1 MADNRQYTA
10 LEWVVKEINE
20 TLQESQRVLESYAR
34 DPHDITQL
42 RFCQTLI
49 HQVYGSLRMVGFHGA
64 AMLAEEIEELSQAL
78 LDKKVGKP
86 REAMEVLMGAIL
98 QLPSYLEKIQRTK
111 RDYPAIVL
119 SLLNDI
125 RSVRGVNLLS
135 ESTLFM
141 PNMAHAQRVSG
152 KPLPITRDATQFSAF
167 IGKLRKMYQYAAAG
181 VANEVNSAENYDYL
195 LKVSERLNKLLV
207 GTKRYPIWEIAY
219 AAIEGLSKKYIEST
233 AGTRNLL
240 RELDVELKQ
249 LQHGGIE
256 VLDECSDE
264 KSIKNLLYYVA
275 SAEPSTPAIDSIK
288 SLYELDQMLPLQQ
301 VTSEKDDLI
310 GIDSGTLSAVATAI
324 REEFYNVKLR
334 LDHCIQGDD
343 SHENLLAVKSGMQ
356 RVNDTLAILGV
367 GELRRMVGNSI
378 DSVDI
383 LLAESEALNTEKLM
397 SFAHQL
403 IDIESSLDASL
414 SSAGTTSVNAYHLDE
429 AQQTVLEECRNGLEK
444 SKDAIVDCIAS
455 QWDMVQLEAIPKHM
469 RTVRGN
475 LSMLSL
481 DKAADI
487 LSCCILYIETQLID
501 QGVRPQWQQ
510 LDSLADVIASVDYY
524 IEFMSAARENDESI
538 LDKAISGLALLGVN
552 LGDIKSINSNSVV
565 AFGSARK
572 ADNTS
577 THETPEAL
585 TEVQPEIPLLSDES
599 LDVENEATTIPLEE
613 DLDITE
619 DNSVADTLHDESVEN
634 TLEQATPELEEAADK
649 IEEDFIDDELIEI
662 FAEEVDEIQV
672 TLDEFFPLWCEEF
685 SNEEALA
692 EVRRAFHTIKGS
704 GRMVQ
709 ANDVGELGW
718 SVENM
723 LNRIM
728 DNTLEPNRAQAL
740 LIIKVREILPD
751 MVEAYKNRKANPH
764 KVLSERYIL
773 WAESLAK
780 GESSDDILQA
790 LEAESIEANTVGV
803 DNELEAE
810 DIVVEP
816 QIDDDGDEE
825 IDEQLWAIFRAE
837 AEGHLEV
844 VQEYISRMEDVCPL
858 YEPPSDL
865 MQRALHTLKGSA
877 YMAELTPIATIMAPL
892 EKFAKELRS
901 YQVNIDD
908 DTFQLIKDGVLY
920 TQEALAEI
928 AQLIY
933 PTMPKSEQFLARIE
947 ELRER
952 SVGPLIRQK
961 EAEKAE
967 QKVDPAVLEVL
978 MAEEMHLLLDADLMI
993 EQWQQTPATVDD
1005 WQPLHN
1011 ELANLCHGAERANL
1025 QSMANLSRVLQNVY
1039 GQLING
1045 EVEANPAN
1053 YEALLLGHNEL
1064 MDIVDSIAAGQ
1075 DLPIQNE
1082 QLLVQLQSLPK
1093 IASAESV
1100 LSPSTDDQN
1109 QFTEQADSVSSD
1121 RTEAGLEDNTE
1132 EVHSEVELSTLDNL
1146 GAPSEQTGAEDSE
1159 SLSLD
1164 GLDEDTIEIFLE
1176 EAHELLEELDES
1188 IAGWESGVVDRERN
1202 ELMQRTLHT
1211 FKGGARLAGLTDLGD
1226 LSHNYE
1232 TFLIARINDEQS
1244 DVILQEI
1251 NQFQDQLVR
1260 QVEKAQHAFNASTE
1274 SVDTLAQRDEP
1285 VDEKKTVDSI
1295 APNDLDIGLKEVIK
1309 GNTNVVPFTHKES
1322 PLTVLKDVSTHQ
1334 VAQPTMGTGSAT
1346 ARRNQPQEM
1355 VKVSADLM
1363 EELVNL
1369 AGETSISRGRME
1381 EQISEL
1387 GYSLDEMG
1395 STVQRLQEQIR
1406 RLDIETEAQVI
1417 FRQEQMT
1424 ETEDFDP
1431 LEMDRYSQL
1440 QQLSRSL
1447 IESASDL
1454 MDLKGTLSDKTRDA
1468 ETVLLQ
1474 QSRINTDLQEGLMR
1488 SRMVPFSRIVPR
1500 LRRIVRQ
1507 ISTELNKN
1515 VDLELGNIE
1524 GELDRSMMERM
1535 VAPLEHMLRN
1545 AIDHGIEDIPTREA
1559 AGKTPEGRIVITLE
1573 RDGGDVLV
1581 LVADDGGGIDINRVR
1596 QKAIER
1602 NLINDNAELSDQ
1614 EILQFILHAGFS
1626 TAETIT
1632 QISGRGVGMDVV
1644 NSEIRL
1650 MGGSIAINSE
1660 LGQGTVFT
1668 IRVPFTVSV
1677 NRALMINMGEDRYAI
1692 PLNTIE
1698 GIVRVS
1704 PFELEHYYANPDE
1717 LFQYANQEYQL
1728 RHLSNLLDETAPP
1741 PRMDGHTLPLPVI
1754 LVRSTDHSVAF
1765 QVDNLQGSR
1774 EIVVKSLGPQFKSVL
1789 GVSGA
1794 TIMGDGH
1801 VVVILDP
1808 NALIRSSMT
1817 RSLIEHTADT
1827 VLITPEK
1834 PVSKN
1839 PLAMVVDDSVTVRK
1853 VTTRLLEREGYD
1865 VITAKDGVDAIGIL
1879 QDHEPNIMLLDIEM
1893 PRMDGFEVAK
1903 RVRSSQ
1909 QHHAL
1914 PIIMITSRTG
1924 EKHRQRGLEAGANL
1938 YMGKPYQEE
1947 KLLESIRELT
1957 NYKQQ
1962 PDS

>member
-20 TLQESQRVLESYAR
+20 TLQESQRVLESYAN
-34 DPHDITQL
+34 DPQDVTQL

-64 AMLAEEIEELSQAL
+64 AMLAEEVEELSQAL
-78 LDKKVGKP
+78 LDKKIAKP
-86 REAMEVLMGAIL
+86 REGMEVLMRAIL
-98 QLPSYLEKIQRTK
+98 QLPDYLEKIQRTK

-135 ESTLFM
+135 ESTLFT
-141 PNMAHAQRVSG
+141 PNMAHAQLISG
-152 KPLPITRDATQFSAF
+152 KALPITRDHNQLSALV
-167 IGKLRKMYQYAAAG
+167 GKLRKMYQYAAAG
-181 VANEVNSAENYDYL
+181 VANDVNIVENYDYL
-195 LKVSERLNKLLV
+195 LKVSERLRKLLV
-207 GTKRYPIWEIAY
+207 GTKRYQVWEIAY
-219 AAIEGLSKKYIEST
+219 AAIDGLSKNSIEST

-249 LQHGGIE
+249 LQRGGVKALE
-256 VLDECSDE
+256 EFSDE
-264 KSIKNLLYYVA
+264 KLIKNLLYYIA
-275 SAEPSTPAIDSIK
+275 SAEPSTSVIDSIK
-288 SLYELDQMLPLQQ
+288 SSYELDQMLPLQQ
-301 VTSEKDDLI
+301 VANEKDDLI

-324 REEFYNVKLR
+324 REEFYDVKLR
-334 LDHCIQGDD
+334 LDRCIQGDD
-343 SHENLLAVKSGMQ
+343 GSENLLAVKSGMQ

-367 GELRRMVGNSI
+367 GELRRMVSDSV

-383 LLAESEALNTEKLM
+383 LLAQSESLTTEQLM

-403 IDIESSLDASL
+403 VDIESSLDASL
-414 SSAGTTSVNAYHLDE
+414 SSAGATSSNAYHLDE

-444 SKDAIVDCIAS
+444 SKDAIVDYIAT
-455 QWDMVQLEAIPKHM
+455 QWDIEQLEVVPKHM
-469 RTVRGN
+469 RAVRGN

-487 LSCCILYIETQLID
+487 LSCCILYIESQLID

-538 LDKAISGLALLGVN
+538 LDKATSGLSLLGVN
-552 LGDIKSINSNSVV
+552 LGDIKAINSDSVV
-565 AFGSARK
+565 EL
-572 ADNTS
+572 DTS
-577 THETPEAL
+577 RNSDEIANGETSEGL
-585 TEVQPEIPLLSDES
+585 VGVQPEVPSFDSDTTTLSVDES
-599 LDVENEATTIPLEE
+599 ISADKLDSSSDIETVQETVAEPEIEAT
-613 DLDITE
+613 
-619 DNSVADTLHDESVEN
+619 VAES
-634 TLEQATPELEEAADK
+634 
-649 IEEDFIDDELIEI
+649 EEDFIDDELVEI
-662 FAEEVDEIQV
+662 FVEEVDEIQG
-672 TLDEFFPLWCEEF
+672 TLDEFFPQWSEDF
-685 SNEEALA
+685 ANEEALG

-728 DNTLEPNRAQAL
+728 DKTLEPNEVQTL
-740 LIIKVREILPD
+740 LIAKVRGILPD
-751 MVEAYKNRKANPH
+751 MVTAYKNRSVNPH
-764 KVLSERYIL
+764 KERSERYMS
-773 WAESLAK
+773 WAESLSK
-780 GESSDDILQA
+780 GESGDDILEA
-790 LEAESIEANTVGV
+790 LKAETIETDATVISSQPEV
-803 DNELEAE
+803 EHLL
-810 DIVVEP
+810 VEP
-816 QIDDDGDEE
+816 QVEEDADEE

-844 VQEYISRMEDVCPL
+844 VQEYIQRMEDARPL

-920 TQEALAEI
+920 TQEALVQI
-928 AQLIY
+928 SQLIY

-993 EQWQQTPATVDD
+993 EKWQQAPATVED

-1039 GQLING
+1039 GQLISG
-1045 EVEANPAN
+1045 EVEANSDN
-1053 YEALLLGHNEL
+1053 YETLLLGHNEL

-1093 IASAESV
+1093 ITPSESISSLLSEDHEQIADESDGAVIDSAETSAQDGIKE
-1100 LSPSTDDQN
+1100 S
-1109 QFTEQADSVSSD
+1109 
-1121 RTEAGLEDNTE
+1121 
-1132 EVHSEVELSTLDNL
+1132 
-1146 GAPSEQTGAEDSE
+1146 DSE
-1159 SLSLD
+1159 SESSALESLDTPQEQTASGESEQLSLE

-1176 EAHELLEELDES
+1176 EARELLEELDES
-1188 IAGWESGVVDRERN
+1188 IAGWQNGVVDRARN

-1211 FKGGARLAGLTDLGD
+1211 FKGGARLAGLTGLGD

-1244 DVILQEI
+1244 DVTLQEV
-1251 NQFQDQLVR
+1251 NQFQDQLVKQVD
-1260 QVEKAQHAFNASTE
+1260 QVENLFNSSGKPVDGPIQGDESGDGKTAVDNAS
-1274 SVDTLAQRDEP
+1274 
-1285 VDEKKTVDSI
+1285 
-1295 APNDLDIGLKEVIK
+1295 PNKLGVGLKEVVK
-1309 GNTNVVPFTHKES
+1309 DNTNIVPFTNKES
-1322 PLTVLKDVSTHQ
+1322 PLTVLKDVSTSQ
-1334 VAQPTMGTGSAT
+1334 VAQPTMSGGPAA

-1545 AIDHGIEDIPTREA
+1545 AIDHGIEDVSTREA
-1559 AGKTPEGRIVITLE
+1559 AGKVASGRIVITLE

-1581 LVADDGGGIDINRVR
+1581 LVGDDGGGIDINRVR

-1602 NLINDNAELSDQ
+1602 NLINDNTELSDQ

-1704 PFELEHYYANPDE
+1704 PFELEHYYANPEE

-1728 RHLSNLLDETAPP
+1728 RHLSNLLDENAPP
-1741 PRMDGHTLPLPVI
+1741 PRMDGHSLPLPVI

-1808 NALIRSSMT
+1808 NALIRSSMA
-1817 RSLIEHTADT
+1817 RNLIEHTDT
-1827 VLITPEK
+1827 DLVAQEK
-1834 PVSKN
+1834 PTIKN
-1839 PLAMVVDDSVTVRK
+1839 PLVMVVDDSVTVRK

-1879 QDHEPNIMLLDIEM
+1879 QDHQPNIMLLDIEM

-1947 KLLESIRELT
+1947 RLLESIRDLIDHE
-1957 NYKQQ
+1957 QQ
-1962 PDS
+1962 RNS

>member
-1 MADNRQYTA
+1 
-10 LEWVVKEINE
+10 
-20 TLQESQRVLESYAR
+20 
-34 DPHDITQL
+34 
-42 RFCQTLI
+42 
-49 HQVYGSLRMVGFHGA
+49 MVGFHGA

-78 LDKKVGKP
+78 LDKKVSKP

-98 QLPSYLEKIQRTK
+98 QLPNYLEKIQRTK

-152 KPLPITRDATQFSAF
+152 KPLPITRDAKQLSEF

-181 VANEVNSAENYDYL
+181 VANDVNSAENYDYL

-219 AAIEGLSKKYIEST
+219 AAIEGLSKKCIEST

-249 LQHGGIE
+249 LQHDGIK

-264 KSIKNLLYYVA
+264 KSIKNLLYYIA
-275 SAEPSTPAIDSIK
+275 SAEPSTPAIDKIK
-288 SLYELDQMLPLQQ
+288 SLYELNQMLPLQQ
-301 VTSEKDDLI
+301 VTSEQDDLI
-310 GIDSGTLSAVATAI
+310 GIDSGTLSAVAEAI

-334 LDHCIQGDD
+334 LDHCIQGND
-343 SHENLLAVKSGMQ
+343 SNENLLAVKSGMQ

-367 GELRRMVGNSI
+367 GELRRMVSDSI
-378 DSVDI
+378 DSVDVLI
-383 LLAESEALNTEKLM
+383 DQNETLNTEKLM

-414 SSAGTTSVNAYHLDE
+414 SSAGTASINAYHLDE

-444 SKDAIVDCIAS
+444 SKDAIVDCIAT

-552 LGDIKSINSNSVV
+552 LGDIKSINNNSVV

-572 ADNTS
+572 ADNAS
-577 THETPEAL
+577 THETPEEL
-585 TEVQPEIPLLSDES
+585 TEVQPVIPLLSDEPS
-599 LDVENEATTIPLEE
+599 EIEGESTTVSLEE
-613 DLDITE
+613 NTAKDDSI
-619 DNSVADTLHDESVEN
+619 VDTPQDDFAEN
-634 TLEQATPELEEAADK
+634 TLEQAQPELDESAAETED
-649 IEEDFIDDELIEI
+649 DFIDDELIEI

-672 TLDEFFPLWCEEF
+672 TLDEFFPLWSEEL
-685 SNEEALA
+685 SNEEALG

-709 ANDVGELGW
+709 ANDIGELGW

-728 DNTLEPNRAQAL
+728 DKTLEPNNVQTL
-740 LIIKVREILPD
+740 LITKVREILPD

-764 KVLSERYIL
+764 QELSERYML

-790 LEAESIEANTVGV
+790 LEAEAIEASTVSV
-803 DNELEAE
+803 DSEPEIGHVAAGLQIEE
-810 DIVVEP
+810 DE
-816 QIDDDGDEE
+816 DDDE

-837 AEGHLEV
+837 AEGHLDV
-844 VQEYISRMEDVCPL
+844 VQEYISRMEDVYPL

-877 YMAELTPIATIMAPL
+877 YMAELTPIAAIMAPL

-901 YQVNIDD
+901 YQVSIDD

-920 TQEALAEI
+920 TQEALVEI

-993 EQWQQTPATVDD
+993 EQWQQTPATVED

-1045 EVEANPAN
+1045 EVEANPAS
-1053 YEALLLGHNEL
+1053 YEALLLGHSEL
-1064 MDIVDSIAAGQ
+1064 MDIIDAIAAGQ

-1093 IASAESV
+1093 TVLPENILPPSA
-1100 LSPSTDDQN
+1100 DDQN
-1109 QFTEQADSVSSD
+1109 QIAEQTVSAHGDS
-1121 RTEAGLEDNTE
+1121 TEAGLEDNIE
-1132 EVHSEVELSTLDNL
+1132 ESHSEVEQPALENL
-1146 GAPSEQTGAEDSE
+1146 GDPSEQTDAGDSE
-1159 SLSLD
+1159 NLSLE

-1188 IAGWESGVVDRERN
+1188 ITGWESGVVDRERN

-1211 FKGGARLAGLTDLGD
+1211 FKGGARLAGLMGLGD

-1244 DVILQEI
+1244 DAILQEI
-1251 NQFQDQLVR
+1251 NQFQDQLIR

-1274 SVDTLAQRDEP
+1274 SVDVLTQSDE
-1285 VDEKKTVDSI
+1285 TVDGETTADNTPPPS
-1295 APNDLDIGLKEVIK
+1295 DLGVGLKEVAK
-1309 GNTNVVPFTHKES
+1309 DNTNVVPFTHKES
-1322 PLTVLKDVSTHQ
+1322 PLTVLKDVSTPQ
-1334 VAQPTMGTGSAT
+1334 VAQPTMGSGSAT

-1515 VDLELGNIE
+1515 VELELGNIE

-1545 AIDHGIEDIPTREA
+1545 AIDHGIEDILTREA
-1559 AGKTPEGRIVITLE
+1559 AGKTPEGRIIITLE

-1602 NLINDNAELSDQ
+1602 NLINDNTELSDQ

-1660 LGQGTVFT
+1660 FGQGTVFT

-1728 RHLSNLLDETAPP
+1728 RHLSNLLDETAPL

-1827 VLITPEK
+1827 VLVTQEK
-1834 PVSKN
+1834 PVPKN

-1865 VITAKDGVDAIGIL
+1865 VITAKDGIDAIGIL

-1957 NYKQQ
+1957 NHKQQ
-1962 PDS
+1962 PNN

>member
-20 TLQESQRVLESYAR
+20 TLQESQRVLESYAS
-34 DPHDITQL
+34 DPQDVTQL

-78 LDKKVGKP
+78 LDNKITKP
-86 REAMEVLMGAIL
+86 NEGLEVLMRAIL
-98 QLPSYLEKIQRTK
+98 QLPHYLEKIQGTK

-135 ESTLFM
+135 ESTLFT
-141 PNMAHAQRVSG
+141 PNMSHAHVVMGTA
-152 KPLPITRDATQFSAF
+152 LPITRDHKQFKLL

-181 VANEVNSAENYDYL
+181 VANQVDVDENYDYL
-195 LKVSERLNKLLV
+195 LKVSDRLRKLLA
-207 GTKRYPIWEIAY
+207 GTKRYQIWHIAY
-219 AAIEGLSKKYIEST
+219 AAVDGLSKQCIEST

-240 RELDVELKQ
+240 RELDTEIKELQ
-249 LQHGGIE
+249 QGGTE
-256 VLDECSDE
+256 ALNEFSNETV
-264 KSIKNLLYYVA
+264 IKNLLYYISA
-275 SAEPSTPAIDSIK
+275 AEPSTPAIDTIK
-288 SLYELDQMLPLQQ
+288 SWYELDQMLPLAQ
-301 VTSEKDDLI
+301 VTNEQDDLL
-310 GIDSGTLSAVATAI
+310 GIDSGTLNAVATAI
-324 REEFYNVKLR
+324 REEFYEIKLK
-334 LDHCIQGDD
+334 LDLCLQGDD
-343 SHENLLAVKSGMQ
+343 CDENLLAVKTGMQ

-367 GELRRMVGNSI
+367 GELRRMVS
-378 DSVDI
+378 DSVVAID
-383 LLAESEALNTEKLM
+383 LLRHQNGSLTNDQLM

-403 IDIESSLDASL
+403 VNIESSLDSSL
-414 SSAGTTSVNAYHLDE
+414 SIAGKGSANTYHLDE
-429 AQQTVLEECRNGLEK
+429 AQQAVLEECRNGLEK
-444 SKDAIVDCIAS
+444 CKDAIVDYIAT
-455 QWDMVQLEAIPKHM
+455 QWDIEQLRLVPQYM
-469 RTVRGN
+469 RGVRGN
-475 LSMLSL
+475 LAVLSL
-481 DKAADI
+481 TKASDV
-487 LSCCILYIETQLID
+487 LSCCILYIESQLID
-501 QGVRPQWQQ
+501 QGVKPQWQQ

-538 LDKAISGLALLGVN
+538 LDKAISGLALIGVS
-552 LGDIKSINSNSVV
+552 LGDVEAISDNSVIELEDFRESRV
-565 AFGSARK
+565 NASEPNENLEVLLK
-572 ADNTS
+572 
-577 THETPEAL
+577 
-585 TEVQPEIPLLSDES
+585 TEVQG
-599 LDVENEATTIPLEE
+599 TIDDAEGL
-613 DLDITE
+613 
-619 DNSVADTLHDESVEN
+619 
-634 TLEQATPELEEAADK
+634 
-649 IEEDFIDDELIEI
+649 IDDELIGI
-662 FAEEVDEIQV
+662 FADEIEEIDD
-672 TLDEFFPLWCEEF
+672 TLDEYFPVWAQDF
-685 SNEEALA
+685 TNEEALI

-704 GRMVQ
+704 GRMVK
-709 ANDVGELGW
+709 AVDVGELGW
-718 SVENM
+718 SVENL

-728 DNTLEPNRAQAL
+728 DKTLEPNEAQTT
-740 LIIKVREILPD
+740 LIRKVREILPD
-751 MVEAYKNRKANPH
+751 MVAAFKDHQVNPYQE
-764 KVLSERYIL
+764 LSEQYIS
-773 WAESLAK
+773 WAACLAK
-780 GESSDDILQA
+780 NEDVDEILQA
-790 LEAESIEANTVGV
+790 LSASSMTDNNVENALEPELDIDANAVDIE
-803 DNELEAE
+803 
-810 DIVVEP
+810 
-816 QIDDDGDEE
+816 EE
-825 IDEQLWAIFRAE
+825 IDEQLWAIFHAE
-837 AEGHLEV
+837 AEGHIDV
-844 VQEYISRMEDVCPL
+844 VEEYIQRMDAARPF
-858 YEPPSDL
+858 YQPPSDL

-877 YMAELTPIATIMAPL
+877 YMADLTSIAELMKPL
-892 EKFAKELRS
+892 EQFAKELRS

-908 DTFQLIKDGVLY
+908 DIFQLIKDGMLY
-920 TQEALAEI
+920 TKEALLDI
-928 AQLIY
+928 SQLIY
-933 PTMPKSEQFLARIE
+933 PTIAKHDQFLARIE

-993 EQWQQTPATVDD
+993 EQWQKTPAAISD
-1005 WQPLHN
+1005 WQPLHD
-1011 ELANLCHGAERANL
+1011 ELATLCHGAERANL
-1025 QSMANLSRVLQNVY
+1025 QPMAHLSSALQGVY
-1039 GQLING
+1039 SQFING
-1045 EVEANPAN
+1045 EVEADSDSYA
-1053 YEALLLGHNEL
+1053 ALLLGHNEL
-1064 MDIVDSIAAGQ
+1064 MNTIDAIAAGQ
-1075 DLPIQNE
+1075 DLPQPNE
-1082 QLLVQLQSLPK
+1082 ELLQSLQSLPK
-1093 IASAESV
+1093 INPISEP
-1100 LSPSTDDQN
+1100 LNDQN
-1109 QFTEQADSVSSD
+1109 NDVTADGADIFVDDTKVENIKLEAIRQASTQS
-1121 RTEAGLEDNTE
+1121 LEDNDTFNTE
-1132 EVHSEVELSTLDNL
+1132 
-1146 GAPSEQTGAEDSE
+1146 A
-1159 SLSLD
+1159 LSLED
-1164 GLDEDTIEIFLE
+1164 LDEDIIEIFLE
-1176 EAHELLEELDES
+1176 EAHELLEDLDES
-1188 IAGWESGVVDRERN
+1188 IGGWDNGVVDRERN

-1211 FKGGARLAGLTDLGD
+1211 FKGGARLAGLVGLGD

-1232 TFLIARINDEQS
+1232 TFLISHINDEHS
-1244 DVILQEI
+1244 DEVLLQV
-1251 NQFQDQLVR
+1251 NQYQDQMIR
-1260 QVEKAQHAFNASTE
+1260 QVDHVEKLFNSPSGVVE
-1274 SVDTLAQRDEP
+1274 ELAVNQPNAAITDSNVEP
-1285 VDEKKTVDSI
+1285 ENSANENKPTAGI
-1295 APNDLDIGLKEVIK
+1295 ALKEVAK
-1309 GNTNVVPFTHKES
+1309 ANANVVPFTGKES
-1322 PLTVLKDVSTHQ
+1322 PLTILKEVTRASVSQ
-1334 VAQPTMGTGSAT
+1334 AT
-1346 ARRNQPQEM
+1346 IVNDAAAARRNQPQEM
-1355 VKVSADLM
+1355 VKVSANLM

-1447 IESASDL
+1447 TESASDL

-1507 ISTELNKN
+1507 ISTELNKS
-1515 VDLELGNIE
+1515 VDLELGNTE

-1545 AIDHGIEDIPTREA
+1545 AIDHGIEDLATREG
-1559 AGKTPEGRIVITLE
+1559 AGKASTGRIVISLD
-1573 RDGGDVLV
+1573 RDGSDVLV
-1581 LVADDGGGIDINRVR
+1581 LVADDGAGIDINRVR

-1602 NLINDNAELSDQ
+1602 NLIASNTDLSDK

-1650 MGGSIAINSE
+1650 MGGSIAINSQ
-1660 LGQGTVFT
+1660 LGEGTVFT

-1677 NRALMINMGEDRYAI
+1677 NRALMINMGEDSYAI

-1704 PFELEHYYANPDE
+1704 PFELEHYYAHPNE

-1728 RHLSNLLDETAPP
+1728 RHLSTLLDEAAPV
-1741 PRMDGHTLPLPVI
+1741 PRMEGHTLPLPVI

-1808 NALIRSSMT
+1808 NALIRSSLS
-1817 RSLIEHTADT
+1817 RNLIDSEDT
-1827 VLITPEK
+1827 GLITAEK
-1834 PVSKN
+1834 LVEKN
-1839 PLAMVVDDSVTVRK
+1839 PLVMVVDDSVTVRK

-1865 VITAKDGVDAIGIL
+1865 VITAKDGVDAISVL
-1879 QDHEPNIMLLDIEM
+1879 QDHQPDIMLLDIEM

-1909 QHHAL
+1909 RHQDL

-1947 KLLESIRELT
+1947 ALLESIRSLVEHEHL
-1957 NYKQQ
+1957 N
-1962 PDS
+1962 S